1 MSGLEGQV
9 ALITGAG
16 SATGIGFA
24 CAVAL
29 GSAGATVALVSTTD
43 RIHDRARE
51 LWAVGIGA
59 KGFVADLT
67 DPAAVDAVVA

>member
-1 MSGLEGQV
+1 MLPIPTCPTSSRIPASFNLTGKT

-29 GSAGATVALVSTTD
+29 GELGAKIVMTSTTN
-43 RIHDRARE
+43 RIYDRAIE
-51 LWAVGIGA
+51 LKQQGIEG
-59 KGFVADLT
+59 K
-67 DPAAVDAVVA
+67 

>member
-1 MSGLEGQV
+1 MASFPTTTRTSLPLPASFNLTGKT

-29 GSAGATVALVSTTD
+29 GELGAKVVVTSTTN
-43 RIHDRARE
+43 RIHDRVFE
-51 LWAVGIGA
+51 LQ
-59 KGFVADLT
+59 
-67 DPAAVDAVVA
+67 